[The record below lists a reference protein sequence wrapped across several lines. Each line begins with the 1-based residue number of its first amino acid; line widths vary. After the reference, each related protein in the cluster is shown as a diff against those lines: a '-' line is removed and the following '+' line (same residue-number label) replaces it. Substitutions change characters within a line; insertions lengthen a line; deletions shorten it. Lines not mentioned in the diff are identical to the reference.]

1 MKEPLTVVPGA
12 TAGEILALLRRR
24 GPLTRSEI
32 GRLTGHSRTA
42 VTARVDQLL
51 ARDLVVERAA
61 AESTGGRPPVRLELN
76 AHGGVVLA
84 GALGASRTI
93 MAVCDLAGEPLAETE
108 LSVDL
113 SDGPAVVL
121 GAAAAEFAQL
131 LDDSGFGKEAVR
143 GIGLSV
149 PGAVDVVT
157 GRSVSPPVQQ
167 GWGDVPFLD
176 YFTAR
181 FPVPITVDND
191 VNALALEQ
199 RRRHPDVDDLVV
211 IKASTGIGAGIIC
224 RGTLI
229 RGTVGAAGEIGHIKV
244 SDGGGAL
251 CRCGGID
258 CLEAVAAGW
267 ALTPKLAAAGLPVKR
282 TLDIADLA
290 RDGDPAAVRAVRDAG
305 RCIGE
310 VAAALIN
317 VLNPELLFVDGDL
330 AYAAEPLIA
339 GMREVIYQ
347 RATAMATRKLRIEAS
362 DLHGQGSVAA
372 CATMILDDILSPRAV
387 DSLLAAA

>member
-1 MKEPLTVVPGA
+1 MPGA

-51 ARDLVVERAA
+51 ARGLVIERADG
-61 AESTGGRPPVRLELN
+61 ESTGGRPPVRLALN
-76 AHGGVVLA
+76 ARGGVVLA

-93 MAVCDLAGEPLAETE
+93 MAVCDLAGAVLARTE

-113 SDGPAVVL
+113 TDGPDVVL
-121 GAAAAEFAQL
+121 GAAVAAFERL
-131 LDDSGFGKEAVR
+131 LRDNGFIKDEVR

-149 PGAVDVVT
+149 PGAIDVVT
-157 GRSVSPPVQQ
+157 GRSVSPPIQQ
-167 GWGDVPFLD
+167 GWGDVPFPD
-176 YFTAR
+176 YFTAK

-199 RRRHPDVDDLVV
+199 RRRHPDVDDLVI
-211 IKASTGIGAGIIC
+211 IKASTGIGAGLIC
-224 RGTLI
+224 KGQLI
-229 RGTVGAAGEIGHIKV
+229 RGAVGAAGEIGHIKV
-244 SDGGGAL
+244 SNGGGAP
-251 CRCGGID
+251 CRCGSVD
-258 CLEAVAAGW
+258 CLEAVASGW
-267 ALTPKLAAAGLPVKR
+267 ALAPKMAAAGLPVKR

-290 RDGDPAAVRAVRDAG
+290 RDGDPVAVRLVREAG
-305 RCIGE
+305 RHIGE
-310 VAAALIN
+310 VAAGLIN
-317 VLNPELLFVDGDL
+317 LLNPELLFVDGDL

-339 GMREVIYQ
+339 GMRETIYQ
-347 RATAMATRKLRIEAS
+347 RATAMATRTLRIEAS
-362 DLHGQGSVAA
+362 DLHGHGSVKA

>member
-1 MKEPLTVVPGA
+1 MKELLSVVPGA

-24 GPLTRSEI
+24 GPLTRSDI

-51 ARDLVVERAA
+51 ASGLVVERADGG
-61 AESTGGRPPVRLELN
+61 STGGRPPVRLELN
-76 AHGGVVLA
+76 ADGGVVLA

-93 MAVCDLAGEPLAETE
+93 VAVCDLGGKPLAEAE
-108 LSVDL
+108 LMVDL
-113 SDGPAVVL
+113 TDGPDAVL
-121 GAAAAEFAQL
+121 GAAVARFERL
-131 LDDSGFGKEAVR
+131 LADNGFSRDNVR

-149 PGAVDVVT
+149 PGAIDVVT

-167 GWGDVPFLD
+167 GWGDVPFPD
-176 YFTAR
+176 YFTAK

-199 RRRHPDVDDLVV
+199 RRRHPDVDDLII
-211 IKASTGIGAGIIC
+211 IKASTGIGAGLIC
-224 RGTLI
+224 RGSLI
-229 RGTVGAAGEIGHIKV
+229 RGAVGAAGEIGHVKV
-244 SDGGGAL
+244 SNGGGAL

-267 ALTPKLAAAGLPVKR
+267 ALAPRMAAAGLPVTR

-290 RDGDPAAVRAVRDAG
+290 RAGDPTAVRMIREAG
-305 RCIGE
+305 RHIGE
-310 VAAALIN
+310 VAAGLIN
-317 VLNPELLFVDGDL
+317 LLNPELLFVDGDL

-372 CATMILDDILSPRAV
+372 CATMILDDIFSPRAV